1 MNKKTIYWTSGIIAI
16 LIIILLIIWAAFGK
30 DSRTRSDD
38 TVPEGPAAEEALG
51 SYMEEQ
57 DILMN
62 KMMEDMEDV
71 QPAGNAALD
80 FLNGMIPHHEA
91 AVSMSESY
99 LKYGGEDAELKKLAE
114 YIVRIQKEEIAQM
127 QSYIEDLKKDGTEDP
142 EQEQAYLDAYGTM
155 LSAHHSAHSSHET
168 SANVETAFAEG
179 MIMHHQMAVDM
190 AQAIVGNTDN
200 EKVTALAENIIE
212 AQQNEITQMQEI
224 LKRLSDDTHS
234 HH

>member
-16 LIIILLIIWAAFGK
+16 LIIILLIVWAAFGR
-30 DSRTRSDD
+30 DSSTRSDD
-38 TVPEGPAAEEALG
+38 VIPQGPAAEQALG

-57 DILMN
+57 DMLMDD
-62 KMMEDMEDV
+62 MMEEMENV
-71 QPAGNAALD
+71 QPSGSAALD

-99 LKYGGEDAELKKLAE
+99 LKYGGEDKELKKLAK

-127 QSYIEDLKKDGTEDP
+127 QSYIDELKKDATEDP
-142 EQEQAYLDAYGTM
+142 EQEQAYLQAYEAM
-155 LSAHHSAHSSHET
+155 LSSHHAAHSSH
-168 SANVETAFAEG
+168 SAPANVEAAFAEG

-190 AQAIVGNTDN
+190 AQAVVGNTDSG
-200 EKVTALAENIIE
+200 KVTALAENIIE
-212 AQQNEITQMQEI
+212 AQQNEITQMQESV
-224 LKRLSDDTHS
+224 KRLSEGTRS